1 MKKSLIQNNRTIK
14 EALSMLSISG
24 QKCLIVITK
33 NLTLLGTLSDGD
45 IRKSILRGID
55 INESINDI
63 YNRKPSFFYENKFTN
78 SDVKL
83 LLIEQRIEI
92 IPIIDK
98 KRKVRKIIFFSDI
111 FDKKNK
117 IISKYKNL
125 NAVIMAGGEGKRL
138 EPFTAILPKPLIPIN
153 DKPII
158 EHIIE
163 KFQIHNIINFHIT
176 VNYKSRILKAFFD
189 EFNPNVK
196 VKFVDEVK
204 PLGTASS
211 LKQLINKLRK
221 PFFVTNCD
229 TIIDINYEDLYENH
243 IINNN
248 DITLVASQKEYT
260 FPYGACKLTKK
271 GFLSK
276 ILEKPK
282 FDFLIN
288 AGLYIINPEIL
299 KLIPKNKKFNMTDL
313 IALSKKNKKQIG
325 VYPIDNS
332 QWTDVGEW
340 SEYHKAIDRFI

>member
-1 MKKSLIQNNRTIK
+1 MKKSLIQNNKTIK
-14 EALSMLSISG
+14 DALGMLSISG
-24 QKCLIVITK
+24 QKCLIVVSK
-33 NLTLLGTLSDGD
+33 NSTLLGTLSDGD
-45 IRKSILRGID
+45 IRKSILKGQD
-55 INESINDI
+55 INDTINSIFNK
-63 YNRKPSFFYENKFTN
+63 RPSFFYEDHFTN
-78 SDVKL
+78 KEVKS
-83 LLIEQRIEI
+83 LLIEQRVEA
-92 IPIIDK
+92 IPIVDK
-98 KRKVRKIIFFSDI
+98 KRKVKKIIFFSDI
-111 FDKKNK
+111 FNNKNK
-117 IISKYKNL
+117 NILKYKNL
-125 NAVIMAGGEGKRL
+125 NVVIMAGGEGRRL
-138 EPFTAILPKPLIPIN
+138 EPFTAVLPKPLIPIN

-163 KFQIHNIINFHIT
+163 NFQKYNISNFHIT

-211 LKQLINKLRK
+211 LKLLINKLKK

-243 IINNN
+243 ISNNN
-248 DITLVASQKEYT
+248 DITLVASQKEYI

-288 AGLYIINPEIL
+288 AGLYIINPDIL
-299 KLIPKNKKFNMTDL
+299 KLIPKNKPFNMTDL
-313 IALSKKNKKQIG
+313 IEISKKNKKQIG
-325 VYPIDNS
+325 VYPIDDS
-332 QWTDVGEW
+332 LWTDVGQW
-340 SEYHKAIDRFI
+340 SEYHKAIDRFV